1 MKNGL
6 YIYGIINSNDNR
18 KFGPIKI
25 NDSREIHTLNY
36 QDTAAV
42 VSNAS
47 ITVCEPT
54 RENALEH
61 EKVIREIMKECTV
74 IPMGF
79 GTIVGSE
86 NDAKEVLKKG
96 YQEFKNLL
104 KRIEGKIQID
114 VKVLWNKNN
123 IYMDVLNENK
133 KIQELTT
140 KRLLAKNKKI
150 ELGKLVKSALDE
162 KRKAYIK
169 ETQNA
174 LSNFSKDLCE
184 NKLTDEQMIMNTSF
198 LVDKNR
204 ENEFYEKVDELE
216 RKYKKKLE
224 IIAVGPLPPYNF
236 TKMEMMKIDFRAM
249 DNARKTLGLGM
260 EASMKEI
267 EQAHRSL
274 AYKYH
279 PDRNPA
285 KEAERQFKE
294 IEKAYTL
301 LTHYCK
307 HHPSKVYSF
316 RKKDVEHAIMII
328 ENSER

>member
-18 KFGPIKI
+18 NFGPLRI
-25 NDSREIHTLNY
+25 NGSLEIHTLDY

-42 VSNAS
+42 ISNAP
-47 ITVCEPT
+47 IIVCEPT

-61 EKVIREIMKECTV
+61 EKVIREVMKECTV

-104 KRIEGKIQID
+104 KKIEGKIQID

-123 IYMDVLNENK
+123 IYMGLLNESK
-133 KIQELTT
+133 KIQRLTT
-140 KRLLAKNKKI
+140 KRPLSKNKKI
-150 ELGKLVKSALDE
+150 KLGKLIKSALDE

-184 NKLTDEQMIMNTSF
+184 NKLTDEQMIMNASF

-204 ENEFYEKVDELE
+204 ENEFYERADELE
-216 RKYKKKLE
+216 RKYKKKVE

-236 TKMEMMKIDFRAM
+236 TRMKMMKLDFIAI
-249 DNARKTLGLGM
+249 DNARKTLGLDM
-260 EASMKEI
+260 KASMKEI
-267 EQAHRSL
+267 EQAHRNL

-316 RKKDVEHAIMII
+316 RKKDLEHAIMII
-328 ENSER
+328 ESSER